1 MVTRA
6 SSASSRFRHSLLK
19 HLFGPAAYL
28 GVLRAP
34 GARNFWAARLVPVWD
49 EGLSGRIPQEAVPGR
64 PADTISVPLASEQ
77 PEKAGARRAGW
88 PRVHSS
94 QSAGAPEGLGLP
106 GARSEEAAPPSAA
119 FGGGPAPRALP
130 APAQARRGHV
140 SALPTFWCECVWT
153 A

>member
-19 HLFGPAAYL
+19 HLFGPAAYF

-34 GARNFWAARLVPVWD
+34 GARNFWAAHLVPVWD
-49 EGLSGRIPQEAVPGR
+49 EGLLGRIPQEAVPGR

-94 QSAGAPEGLGLP
+94 QSAGALGGP
-106 GARSEEAAPPSAA
+106 QRGGSAA
-119 FGGGPAPRALP
+119 EPQPSVAGRPPGRSPLQPKHAAGMSVRSPLSGASAFGLRDP
-130 APAQARRGHV
+130 V
-140 SALPTFWCECVWT
+140 T
-153 A
+153 